1 MRRATEYA
9 VVDKYPFFKG
19 YVEEFGKVSIDNDI
33 PAMLSFFFIQG
44 QVAAPFVRIPWD
56 ATHLDPRVHSFW
68 IQPSRTGKSIAW
80 EFVGKVLE
88 DCGVPT
94 DAYNGGSDAGLIGG
108 TKTEMVEDEQTG
120 KKKPTVVE
128 TEGLLH
134 HRIAL
139 NFDEG
144 SILLNPN
151 KNNQDTVL
159 HLQTACNPIGSK
171 SNVIVKHL
179 SGRRFEL
186 KPTASMWITTYPPAG
201 VKEYVLTKGIF
212 QRVLLYWSHW
222 DMDRRKKV
230 SQTRMSMAFA
240 KSPESTV
247 SYDDIVN
254 YFKTLEK
261 RLFARMRNTAGIT
274 FAEWDDMKNNPDER
288 EEIVQSVMWEMF
300 KTDES
305 FYAATYDVID
315 DFYSL
320 LDGLNFAIADVVS
333 SFIPAM
339 ENYSVILATHIAMMD
354 NYENDPELD
363 SSWVVT
369 GEHLDMAKDVLYDL
383 FKNLI
388 SWLEGEVEVGAKK
401 VEKVTHQKEWMEA
414 YNAINPVE
422 LDKRGDGWR
431 KKAAVIKQYMLN
443 QHVTRPT
450 AFKKFNDWAAHM
462 FSAAKDGTVVYIRL
476 KEGEQ

>member
-1 MRRATEYA
+1 MRRALEYSA
-9 VVDKYPFFKG
+9 VNKYPFFKG

-33 PAMLSFFFIQG
+33 PGMLSFFFIQG
-44 QVAAPFVRIPWD
+44 QVAAPYVRIPWD

-80 EFVGKVLE
+80 EFVGKVLN

-94 DAYNGGSDAGLIGG
+94 DSYNGGSDAGLIGG
-108 TKTEMVEDEQTG
+108 TKTEVVVDPDTG
-120 KKKPTVVE
+120 KKSTEIVE

-134 HRIAL
+134 KRLAL

-144 SILLNPN
+144 SILLNPS
-151 KNNQDTVL
+151 KNSQDTVL
-159 HLQTACNPIGSK
+159 YLQTACNPIGSN

-179 SGRRFEL
+179 SGRRFEI
-186 KPTASMWITTYPPAG
+186 KPTASMWVTTYPPAG

-222 DMDRRKKV
+222 DMHRRKNV
-230 SQTRMSMAFA
+230 SQLRMNKAYA

-247 SYDDIVN
+247 SYQEIVE
-254 YFKTLEK
+254 YFRALEK
-261 RLFARMRNTAGIT
+261 RLFERVRNLAGVT
-274 FAEWDDMKNNPDER
+274 FAEWDDMDSDER
-288 EEIVQSVMWEMF
+288 EETVQSVMWEMF
-300 KTDES
+300 TADES

-320 LDGLNFAIADVVS
+320 LDGLSFAIADVVA
-333 SFIPAM
+333 SFVPAM

-354 NYENDPELD
+354 EA
-363 SSWVVT
+363 WVIT
-369 GEHLDMAKDVLYDL
+369 GDHLDMAKDILYDL

-401 VEKVTHQKEWMEA
+401 VEKAAHKKEWMEA
-414 YNAINPVE
+414 FNAVSAME
-422 LDKRGDGWR
+422 LDTRGDGWKR
-431 KKAAVIKQYMLN
+431 KTAVMKQYMVN
-443 QHVTRPT
+443 QHVTKPT
-450 AFKKFNDWAAHM
+450 AHKKFNDWVAHM
-462 FSAAKDGTVVYIRL
+462 FQAAKDGAVVYIRL
-476 KEGEQ
+476 KEGE

>member
-1 MRRATEYA
+1 MTEDLIEMRKATEYR
-9 VVDKYPFFKG
+9 VVDRYPFFKG

-94 DAYNGGSDAGLIGG
+94 DSYNGGSDAGLIGG
-108 TKTEMVEDEQTG
+108 TKTEVVVDPDTG
-120 KKKPTVVE
+120 KKNSEIVE

-151 KNNQDTVL
+151 KNSQDTVL

-171 SNVIVKHL
+171 SNIIVKHL

-186 KPTASMWITTYPPAG
+186 EPSASMWITTYPPAG

-222 DMDRRKKV
+222 DMERRKGV

-261 RLFARMRNTAGIT
+261 RLRDRLLNLTETT
-274 FAEWDDMKNNPDER
+274 FTEWDEMNSTDK
-288 EEIVQSVMWEMF
+288 EELVQSVMREMF
-300 KTDES
+300 TADES

-320 LDGLNFAIADVVS
+320 LDGLSFAISDVVS

-354 NYENDPELD
+354 DK
-363 SSWVVT
+363 WVVT

-401 VEKVTHQKEWMEA
+401 VEKATHQKEWMEA

-476 KEGEQ
+476 KEGE